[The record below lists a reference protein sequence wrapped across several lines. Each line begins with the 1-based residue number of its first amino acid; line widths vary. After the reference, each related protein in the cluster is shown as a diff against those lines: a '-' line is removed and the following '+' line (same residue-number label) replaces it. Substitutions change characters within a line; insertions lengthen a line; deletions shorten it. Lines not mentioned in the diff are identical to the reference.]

1 KNAKTIESVLVA
13 VFSNAERDA
22 GDKGLSKGHIIA
34 DAQNFAR
41 DLVNEPSNKLT
52 PRILAEKAEA
62 MAKGAGLAVEILD
75 EKKIADLKMGALL
88 SVAQGGPEPPRVMV
102 VTYTPPNPK
111 PGAPVIG
118 LVGKAV
124 TFDTGGISIKPAD
137 GMEKMKYD
145 MPGGATMLG
154 VMQALAALKPKIGR
168 ASGREGGEVEG
179 GGGQVTG

>member
-62 MAKGAGLAVEILD
+62 MAKQAGLSVEILD

-102 VTYTPPNPK
+102 VTYTPANLK

-124 TFDTGGISIKPAD
+124 TFDTGGISIKHSE
-137 GMEKMKYD
+137 GMEKMKYE
-145 MPGGATMLG
+145 MAGGAPM
-154 VMQALAALKPKIGR
+154 IGIMR
-168 ASGREGGEVEG
+168 DSTVLYPHDK
-179 GGGQVTG
+179 